1 MPFLASLTDPKPYH
15 ILTYGTLLGSNLFQT
30 FINGPLAYNALP
42 RPSFSTLQ
50 TAIFPV
56 YFGIQTA
63 LPVVLALTWPGE
75 RSVAGHVNSGFKGLL
90 AEENKWTAL
99 TPIALMFVTNLANL
113 VWLGPATT
121 KVMKERK
128 HQETRDGKKYYDAG
142 PKSPEMQRMNSS
154 FNRLHGAASV
164 ANLIGLGG
172 LLVYAFT
179 LAEKI

>member
-1 MPFLASLTDPKPYH
+1 MISPLTELEQQLEREAKHLTTQTPPPTTTQPTTTAKMPFLASLTDPKPYH

-128 HQETRDGKKYYDAG
+128 HQGRLDMNDDDGGTNG
-142 PKSPEMQRMNSS
+142 PS
-154 FNRLHGAASV
+154 
-164 ANLIGLGG
+164 
-172 LLVYAFT
+172 
-179 LAEKI
+179 